1 MGLTDQLYILTAAKK
16 GDREAFISLIEPLES
31 KLYQTAL
38 GIVGNRQDA
47 EDIWQSTV
55 LKALRSIGSLRQPVF
70 KTWITR
76 ILLNEAKQH
85 LRKKYYTPIPLQQL
99 PEDGV
104 RDEDIATKLL
114 VQNCMQKLSLE
125 HRQAVILRFWLDLTL
140 EQMAEAMHVPL
151 STAKTRLY
159 QGIGNLK
166 NHLGEVDIG

>member
-1 MGLTDQLYILTAAKK
+1 MGLADQLDILTAVKN
-16 GDREAFISLIEPLES
+16 GDREAFLSLIEPLES

-55 LKALRSIGSLRQPVF
+55 LKAWRGIGGLRQPVF

-85 LRKKYYTPIPLQQL
+85 LRKRGKTPIPLEQL
-99 PEDGV
+99 PEDGI
-104 RDEDIATKLL
+104 RDKDVTTKLL
-114 VQNCMQKLSLE
+114 VHNCLQKLSPE

-140 EQMAEAMHVPL
+140 EQIAEAMHVPL

-159 QGIGNLK
+159 QGLANLK